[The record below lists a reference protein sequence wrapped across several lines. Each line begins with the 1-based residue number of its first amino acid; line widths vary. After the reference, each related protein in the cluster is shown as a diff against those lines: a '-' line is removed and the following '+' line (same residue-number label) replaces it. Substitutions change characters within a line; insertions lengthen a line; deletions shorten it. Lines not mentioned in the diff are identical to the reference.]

1 MARPTEI
8 SCEDCGATVKVK
20 AKGRVPTRCDDCR
33 TRPSATPPANDG
45 AQVDKAAT
53 ADEQPPAAADAGQT
67 VDDGW
72 PKRIAP
78 LAWVDQKGRRYNDLG
93 AARAGADACRS

>member
-8 SCEDCGATVKVK
+8 SCEDCGATVRVK
-20 AKGRVPTRCDDCR
+20 ARGRIPTRCDDCR
-33 TRPSATPPANDG
+33 APKPPAD
-45 AQVDKAAT
+45 APTAAPV
-53 ADEQPPAAADAGQT
+53 DEQV

-78 LAWVDQKGRRYNDLG
+78 VVWVDQKGRRYRTEG
-93 AARAGADACRS
+93 AARAGAAACRS